1 MTKPRICGI
10 LLALGA
16 AATVAL
22 VGLGPVAA
30 ADAPAPRLAAADT
43 PPLGSWAD
51 TTSDPEVQL
60 QLQKVETILHTGRGA
75 ETIDSYRRLAGI
87 ALVSNGAGG
96 ECRIDDKVFVRGDG
110 RFLTDFSAGGHILGE
125 IKNPTTI
132 SLLLDPPSRCRRSH
146 VPADLHPVAGR

>member
-30 ADAPAPRLAAADT
+30 ADAPAPRPAAADT

-51 TTSDPEVQL
+51 TTSHPEMQL

-75 ETIDSYRRLAGI
+75 ETIDSYRRLAAI
-87 ALVSNGAGG
+87 ALGENGE
-96 ECRIDDKVFVRGDG
+96 ECRIDDKVVVRGDDVIFRDLSGGG
-110 RFLTDFSAGGHILGE
+110 RIFGE

-132 SLLLDPPSRCRRSH
+132 SLLLDPPSRCRGGH
-146 VPADLHPVAGR
+146 VHADLHPVADR

>member
-1 MTKPRICGI
+1 MTKPRICG

-16 AATVAL
+16 VATLAL
-22 VGLGPVAA
+22 LGLGPVAA
-30 ADAPAPRLAAADT
+30 ADAPAPRLAADDT

-51 TTSDPEVQL
+51 TRSHHEMQL

-75 ETIDSYRRLAGI
+75 ETIDSYRRLAAI
-87 ALVSNGAGG
+87 AIGRNGE

-110 RFLTDFSAGGHILGE
+110 VIVRDFSGGGHILGE

-132 SLLLDPPSRCRRSH
+132 SLLLDPPSRCRRGP
-146 VPADLHPVAGR
+146 VVADLHPVGGR